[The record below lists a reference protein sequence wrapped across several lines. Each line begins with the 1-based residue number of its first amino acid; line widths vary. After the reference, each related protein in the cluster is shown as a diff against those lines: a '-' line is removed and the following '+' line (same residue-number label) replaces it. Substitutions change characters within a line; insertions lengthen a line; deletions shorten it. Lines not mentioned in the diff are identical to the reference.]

1 MKILFSLTALSCSLL
16 YNSLLYAQS
25 SQRIAGIITDQGTKP
40 LSSATVTLLKLKD
53 SSLVKTFITIA
64 DGKFLFENLTPDSFI
79 LSVTHIGYKEFKTGP
94 VKATASENVTL
105 QQIALELQDG
115 KVLQDVTVTA
125 KKPFIEQKIDRTI
138 VNVDAVISNTGSNAL
153 EVLERSPGVVVD
165 ENGNISLK
173 GKSGVLILIDDKP
186 TYLSAADLAT
196 YLKSLPS
203 SSLDKIELM
212 TNPPA
217 KYDAASGSGV
227 INIKTKKNT
236 LRGFNGSVSVSAG
249 QAVYARSNESLNLNY
264 RNAKF
269 NVFGNFA
276 YSIQHSYRKLEVNRS
291 YYDAAGNLQSVFLQD
306 SYFRPIRKSPSIKT
320 GIDFFLSPKTTLGF
334 VFKGSYSSA
343 NNPSP
348 VKSSIYNNN
357 EKLDSI
363 IDATNFTKEKFAS
376 NGFNINFNHQYNS
389 SGKVLFFDLDY
400 IKYNA
405 SSDRSFL
412 NNSFNSTGYLKY
424 SENLGADLPSTINI
438 YAAKVDYTHP
448 VKQGVKFDAGIKT
461 SYVDADNAANYFYII
476 GNTTSVDNDKTNRF
490 AYKENINAAYINFS
504 GDYKRFGVQAGLRVE
519 NTNGNGRQMGNAV
532 RPDSSFTKNYTN
544 LFPTGYLSYK
554 LDSSG
559 KNYVNISYGRRI
571 SRPYYQDL
579 NPFIFLLD
587 KFSYFAGNPYLRPQF
602 SNNFEL
608 SYHYKSFITASLL
621 YNYATDVQFET
632 IFQSG
637 NVFISTTGNI
647 GRRIYAGIS
656 MNINVKPAKFW
667 STSIYTELINRK
679 YQGLVSTSSLN
690 TNASYWYIN
699 INNQFTFK
707 KGWGGEISGFYN
719 TNGTNGQF
727 IMPPVWI
734 LTAAIQKAVLNKK
747 GSIKFS
753 VRDIFHTL
761 EPRGQIT
768 NIPSATATFH
778 NYLDTQVATLGFT
791 YNFGKTFKTVTK
803 RNSNSSEEEQNR
815 IKNQMLCNCFLCT
828 LCHI

>member
-1 MKILFSLTALSCSLL
+1 MKILFSLLALLCSVL
-16 YNSLLYAQS
+16 YNSTIYAQS
-25 SQRIAGIITDQGTKP
+25 LQSIAGTITDRSAKP
-40 LSSATVTLLKLKD
+40 LSSATVALLKSKD
-53 SSLVKTFITIA
+53 SSLLKTFLTTA
-64 DGKFLFENLTPDSFI
+64 NGRFQFENLTPDSFI
-79 LSVTHIGYKEFKTGP
+79 LSITHTGYKEFKTGSIKLT
-94 VKATASENVTL
+94 VSEQVML
-105 QQIALELQDG
+105 QQIALEFLEG
-115 KVLQDVTVTA
+115 KVLQDVTVTG

-173 GKSGVLILIDDKP
+173 GKSGVLVLIDEKP

-236 LRGFNGSVSVSAG
+236 LRGFNGSVAVSAG
-249 QAVYARSNESLNLNY
+249 QAVYARSNESVNLNY

-276 YSIQHSYRKLEVNRS
+276 YGIQHSYRKLELNRS
-291 YYDAAGNLQSVFLQD
+291 YYDPAGNLQSVFLQT

-320 GIDFFLSPKTTLGF
+320 GIDFFLSPKTTLGV
-334 VFKGSYSSA
+334 VFKGSYSSTD
-343 NNPSP
+343 NPSP

-357 EKLDSI
+357 EKLDSTI
-363 IDATNFTKEKFAS
+363 EATNLTKEKFTS
-376 NGFNINFNHQYNS
+376 NGFNINFNHQYDS
-389 SGKVLFFDLDY
+389 LGKVFSFDLDY

-412 NNSFNSTGYLKY
+412 NNSFNSTGNLKY
-424 SENLGADLPSTINI
+424 AENLGADLPSAINI
-438 YAAKVDYTHP
+438 YAAKADYTHP
-448 VKQGVKFDAGIKT
+448 VKPGVKLDAGIKT
-461 SYVDADNAANYFYII
+461 SYVDAGNAANYFYIA
-476 GNTTSVDNDKTNRF
+476 GNTTSVDNDKTNHF

-504 GDYKRFGVQAGLRVE
+504 GDYKRFGVQAGLRIE
-519 NTNGNGRQMGNAV
+519 NTNGNGHQLGNTV
-532 RPDSSFTKNYTN
+532 RPDSSFNKNYTN
-544 LFPTGYLSYK
+544 LFPTCYLSYK

-559 KNYVNISYGRRI
+559 KNNLNLSYGRRI

-587 KFSYFAGNPYLRPQF
+587 KFYFAGNPYLRPQF

-621 YNYATDVQFET
+621 YNYATDLQLET

-637 NVFISTTGNI
+637 NIFISTTGNI
-647 GRRIYAGIS
+647 GRRIYAGLS
-656 MNINVKPAKFW
+656 MNVNLKPMKFW
-667 STSIYTELINRK
+667 STSIYTELINKK
-679 YQGLVSTSSLN
+679 YQGLVSTSVLH

-699 INNQFTFK
+699 INNQFTFN

-719 TNGTNGQF
+719 TNGTDGQF
-727 IMPPVWI
+727 IKPPI
-734 LTAAIQKAVLNKK
+734 GMLTAAIQKAVLNKK

-753 VRDIFHTL
+753 VRDIFHTF
-761 EPRGQIT
+761 EPRGRIS
-768 NIPSATATFH
+768 NIPSATVTFH

-791 YNFGKTFKTVTK
+791 YNFGKTFKTASK
-803 RNSNSSEEEQNR
+803 RNSNSSEEENR
-815 IKNQMLCNCFLCT
+815 IKN
-828 LCHI
+828 

>member
-1 MKILFSLTALSCSLL
+1 MKILFSLTALFCTLI
-16 YNSLLYAQS
+16 YNSHLYAQS
-25 SQRIAGIITDQGTKP
+25 SQGIAGIVTDQKAKP
-40 LSSATVTLLKLKD
+40 LSSATVVLLKLKD
-53 SSLVKTFITIA
+53 SSLVKSLITTI
-64 DGKFLFENLTPDSFI
+64 DGKFQFKNLSSDSFI
-79 LSVTHIGYKEFKTGP
+79 ISITHIGYKEFKTGLIKLT
-94 VKATASENVTL
+94 VSKEVALQRIVLESLEGKA
-105 QQIALELQDG
+105 
-115 KVLQDVTVTA
+115 LQDVIVTA

-138 VNVDAVISNTGSNAL
+138 VNVDAVISNTGFNAL
-153 EVLERSPGVVVD
+153 EVLEKSPGVVVD

-186 TYLSAADLAT
+186 TYLSAGDLAT

-249 QAVYARSNESLNLNY
+249 QAVYGRLNESVNLNY

-276 YSIQHSYRKLEVNRS
+276 YGIQHSYRKLELNRS
-291 YYDAAGNLQSVFLQD
+291 YYDPAGNLQSVFFQT

-320 GIDFFLSPKTTLGF
+320 GIDFYLSPKTTLG
-334 VFKGSYSSA
+334 VVIKGSYSSA
-343 NNPSP
+343 NSPSP
-348 VKSSIYNNN
+348 VKNSIYNNN
-357 EKLDSI
+357 EKLDSTI
-363 IDATNFTKEKFAS
+363 EATNFTKEKFAS
-376 NGFNINFNHQYNS
+376 NGFNINFNHQYDS
-389 SGKVLFFDLDY
+389 IGKVLSFDLDY
-400 IKYNA
+400 IKYNS

-412 NNSFNSTGYLKY
+412 NNSFNSSGFLKY
-424 SENLGADLPSTINI
+424 SENLGADLPSAINI

-448 VKQGVKFDAGIKT
+448 VKQGTKFDAGIKT

-476 GNTTSVDNDKTNRF
+476 GNATLVDNDKTNHF
-490 AYKENINAAYINFS
+490 VYKENINAAYINLS
-504 GDYKRFGVQAGLRVE
+504 GDYKRLGVQAGLRME
-519 NTNGNGRQMGNAV
+519 HTKGNGNQTGNAV
-532 RPDSSFTKNYTN
+532 KPDSSFTKNYTN

-559 KNYVNISYGRRI
+559 RNYLNLSYGRRI

-602 SNNFEL
+602 SNNFEI

-621 YNYATDVQFET
+621 YNYATDLHLET
-632 IFQSG
+632 ILQSG
-637 NVFISTTGNI
+637 NIFISTTGNI
-647 GRRIYAGIS
+647 GRRIYLGASI
-656 MNINVKPAKFW
+656 NANVKPMKFW
-667 STSIYTELINRK
+667 LTSIYTELINKK

-699 INNQFTFK
+699 INNQFSFN

-719 TNGTNGQF
+719 TNGTDGQF
-727 IMPPVWI
+727 IKPPIWM

-753 VRDIFHTL
+753 VRDIFHTI
-761 EPRGQIT
+761 EPRGRIS
-768 NIPSATATFH
+768 NIPSAAVTFH

-791 YNFGKTFKTVTK
+791 YNFGKTFKTTSK
-803 RNSNSSEEEQNR
+803 RSSNSSEEEQNR
-815 IKNQMLCNCFLCT
+815 IKN
-828 LCHI
+828 

>member
-1 MKILFSLTALSCSLL
+1 MKKLFSLTAIFCSLL
-16 YNSLLYAQS
+16 YNNCLYAQLL
-25 SQRIAGIITDQGTKP
+25 QGIAGIVTDQKAKP
-40 LSSATVTLLKLKD
+40 LSSATVILLKLKD
-53 SSLVKTFITIA
+53 SSLVKSFLTTV
-64 DGKFLFENLTPDSFI
+64 DGKFQFENLSPDSFI
-79 LSVTHIGYKEFKTGP
+79 ISITHTGYKEFKTGLIKLT
-94 VKATASENVTL
+94 VSKNVNL
-105 QQIALELQDG
+105 QRIALESLEG
-115 KVLQDVTVTA
+115 KLLQDVTVTA
-125 KKPFIEQKIDRTI
+125 KKSFIEQKIDRTI

-165 ENGNISLK
+165 ENGSISLK

-186 TYLSAADLAT
+186 TYLSAGDLAT

-249 QAVYARSNESLNLNY
+249 QAVYGRSNESVNLNY

-276 YSIQHSYRKLEVNRS
+276 YGIQHSYRKLELNRS
-291 YYDAAGNLQSVFLQD
+291 YYDPAGNLQSVFLQT

-320 GIDFFLSPKTTLGF
+320 GIDFYLSPRTTLGV

-348 VKSSIYNNN
+348 VKNSIYNNN
-357 EKLDSI
+357 EKLDST
-363 IDATNFTKEKFAS
+363 IDATNFTKDKFAS
-376 NGFNINFNHQYNS
+376 NGFNINFNHQYDS
-389 SGKVLFFDLDY
+389 IGKVLLFDLDY

-412 NNSFNSTGYLKY
+412 NNSFNSSGFLKY

-448 VKQGVKFDAGIKT
+448 VKPGTKFDAGIKT

-476 GNTTSVDNDKTNRF
+476 GNATSVDNDKTNYF
-490 AYKENINAAYINFS
+490 VYKENINAAYINFS
-504 GDYKRFGVQAGLRVE
+504 GDYKRLGVQAGLRME
-519 NTNGNGRQMGNAV
+519 HTNSNGHQMGNAV
-532 RPDSSFTKNYTN
+532 KPDSSFTKNYTN

-554 LDSSG
+554 LDSTG
-559 KNYVNISYGRRI
+559 RNYLNLSYGRRI

-621 YNYATDVQFET
+621 YNYATDLHLET
-632 IFQSG
+632 ILQSG
-637 NVFISTTGNI
+637 NIFICTTGNI
-647 GRRIYAGIS
+647 GRRIYMGVS
-656 MNINVKPAKFW
+656 MNANVKPMKFW
-667 STSIYTELINRK
+667 STSIYTELINKK
-679 YQGLVSTSSLN
+679 YKGLVSTSSLN
-690 TNASYWYIN
+690 TNASYWYVN
-699 INNQFTFK
+699 INNQFTFN

-719 TNGTNGQF
+719 TNGTDGQF
-727 IMPPVWI
+727 IKPPIWM

-753 VRDIFHTL
+753 FRDIFHTI
-761 EPRGQIT
+761 EPRGRIS
-768 NIPSATATFH
+768 NIPSAAVTFH

-791 YNFGKTFKTVTK
+791 YNFGKTFKTASK
-803 RNSNSSEEEQNR
+803 RNSNSSEEENR
-815 IKNQMLCNCFLCT
+815 IKN
-828 LCHI
+828 